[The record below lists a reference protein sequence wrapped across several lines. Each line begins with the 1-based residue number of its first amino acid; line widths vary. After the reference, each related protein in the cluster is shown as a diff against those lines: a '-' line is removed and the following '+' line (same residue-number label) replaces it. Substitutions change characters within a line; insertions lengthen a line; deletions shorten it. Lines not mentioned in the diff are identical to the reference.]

1 MSLSDY
7 TPEIEEI
14 TIPARRGKKA
24 GSFNVRGLSF
34 HDISKIIRV
43 HYHDLDGLFDLYQKT
58 AGEDLT
64 AIATGRFAVSLVSD
78 APGLV
83 AHVIALAADEEA
95 ELEKVQTL
103 PLLVQFDAL
112 KKIAGLTFS
121 DVEEVKKDVRS
132 GNGADR
138 QDEGRRGG
146 VETRSKRE
154 IVLDFHNNLRAT
166 VSFLMSE
173 GHPAARHYPL
183 GYLWSETKI
192 AKRRVNAGYVTQS
205 LLMQSCIGAVLNGKK
220 GGKEYKKL
228 IKELSDG

>member
-1 MSLSDY
+1 MSLADY
-7 TPEIEEI
+7 TPETEEI
-14 TIPARRGKKA
+14 TIPARRGEKA

-43 HYHDLDGLFDLYQKT
+43 HYRDLDGLFDLYQKT

-83 AHVIALAADEEA
+83 AHVIALAANEEA

-121 DVEEVKKDVRS
+121 DVEEVKKMFAQVMEQI
-132 GNGADR
+132 GKMKGEEA
-138 QDEGRRGG
+138 
-146 VETRSKRE
+146 VSKPGQ
-154 IVLDFHNNLRAT
+154 
-166 VSFLMSE
+166 S
-173 GHPAARHYPL
+173 
-183 GYLWSETKI
+183 
-192 AKRRVNAGYVTQS
+192 AK
-205 LLMQSCIGAVLNGKK
+205 
-220 GGKEYKKL
+220 
-228 IKELSDG
+228 

>member
-1 MSLSDY
+1 MSLADY
-7 TPEIEEI
+7 APEIEEI
-14 TIPARRGKKA
+14 TIPARHGKKA

-121 DVEEVKKDVRS
+121 DVEEVKKMFAQVMEQIGKMKGEDA
-132 GNGADR
+132 G
-138 QDEGRRGG
+138 
-146 VETRSKRE
+146 SKPGQ
-154 IVLDFHNNLRAT
+154 
-166 VSFLMSE
+166 S
-173 GHPAARHYPL
+173 
-183 GYLWSETKI
+183 
-192 AKRRVNAGYVTQS
+192 AK
-205 LLMQSCIGAVLNGKK
+205 
-220 GGKEYKKL
+220 
-228 IKELSDG
+228 